1 MCTHHKNRYLRTL
14 ESEFLITSVF
24 QNAGPGAVSRGG
36 TESGSEAGEDWA
48 GWEAAP
54 EQARPGRVHE
64 E

>member
-1 MCTHHKNRYLRTL
+1 M
-14 ESEFLITSVF
+14 F